1 MKVNIYE
8 LGSFDTIVFVTLL
21 WFLSGLSTPYLGYGR
36 SNTNYLDNDINCFC
50 IRDAKFRQISY
61 KDWDNKSSI
70 YLSQLGIP
78 IDLIKLSKK
87 FYTMEGV

>member
-36 SNTNYLDNDINCFC
+36 SNTNSLDNDINCFC
-50 IRDAKFRQISY
+50 IRDARFQQIYY

-70 YLSQLGIP
+70 YLNQLGIP
-78 IDLIKLSKK
+78 SDLIKLSKK
-87 FYTMEGV
+87 FYTIEGV